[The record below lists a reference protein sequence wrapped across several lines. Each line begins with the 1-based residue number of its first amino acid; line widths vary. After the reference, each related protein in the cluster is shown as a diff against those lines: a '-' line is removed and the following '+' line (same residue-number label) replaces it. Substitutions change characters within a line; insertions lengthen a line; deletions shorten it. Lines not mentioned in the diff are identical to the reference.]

1 MQILPG
7 FFLHFS
13 SNSAHLSHIHR
24 LFLSFFFK
32 FRPLIR
38 NIHFTFWSILA
49 ILGRLQIRIYSLSFC
64 LFQLVKHDLH
74 GYEYINDRDMLNS
87 YINSPMV
94 CGLWGSA
101 RTYALITVFSLFF
114 LNPFSFNSIFW
125 DHCWPF
131 LTYPKIRIPFLRV
144 QRLFVCAHLAF

>member
-13 SNSAHLSHIHR
+13 SNFAHLSHIHR

-38 NIHFTFWSILA
+38 KIHFTFWSILA

-101 RTYALITVFSLFF
+101 RTYALITVFSLFYCVFFVFF
-114 LNPFSFNSIFW
+114 LIRFPLTQSFGIIVGHF
-125 DHCWPF
+125 
-131 LTYPKIRIPFLRV
+131 
-144 QRLFVCAHLAF
+144 